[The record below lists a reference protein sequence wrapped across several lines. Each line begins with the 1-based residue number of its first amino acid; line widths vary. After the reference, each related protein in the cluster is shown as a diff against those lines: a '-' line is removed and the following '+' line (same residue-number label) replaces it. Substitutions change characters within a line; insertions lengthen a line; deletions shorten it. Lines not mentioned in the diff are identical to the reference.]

1 MNKNEKES
9 RGWLERLTGSRRE
22 GHSVGDSLVEMEK
35 ENPVESTELLF
46 TGASILEVVFGIFI
60 TLI

>member
-1 MNKNEKES
+1 MNKNERES
-9 RGWLERLTGSRRE
+9 RGWLERRTGSRRV
-22 GHSVGDSLVEMEK
+22 GHSVGGSLVEMEK
-35 ENPVESTELLF
+35 EDPVESTELLF